1 MDGGLKIGE
10 ASRRVGIGIKAIRHY
25 ERNGLIPPAKRS
37 EVLYGSNGYRLF
49 TESDL
54 RRLEF
59 IKRAKLLDLSL
70 SQIKELMDAALD
82 ACCTS
87 ARPALKSM
95 IETKLPEIDDR
106 IAMLRKLRAD
116 LTEISK
122 TIADNPAGDTEE
134 CDCPST
140 SDLNFCVFDE
150 RVQAT

>member
-10 ASRRVGIGIKAIRHY
+10 AARRVGMGIKAIRYY
-25 ERNGLIPPAKRS
+25 ERGGLIPPAKRS
-37 EVLYGSNGYRLF
+37 EAVSSNGYRLF

-116 LTEISK
+116 MTKISK
-122 TIADNPAGDTEE
+122 SIADNPAGDTEE